1 MKPVPPALAALER
14 ALAGPE
20 EPWLRERLDLDPVAA
35 RAALPVAFPALARR
49 AGRAGLA
56 GRAEHAG
63 VRVDLAAWR
72 RCDAV
77 GTLLLHAADPVDDAT
92 LVDLFLRGDLEER
105 TILLRAATVRPLCA
119 ATSRFLDEIQRTNVG
134 AHLEAACLDSNLL
147 VRALDGGLL
156 ARDRFDRL
164 VLKAAFND
172 LPLARMDDVRARP
185 GTELTRMLLDLATE
199 REAAGRPVWRDTLR
213 LAAGAPVA
221 GTIARV
227 LGALEHGDATTRL
240 AGAEALV
247 TLGRRDLVAYAAE
260 RLPREPRP
268 DVRASL
274 ERAVALS

>member
-20 EPWLRERLDLDPVAA
+20 EAWIRERLDLDPAAA
-35 RAALPVAFPALARR
+35 RAALPVVFPALARR
-49 AGRAGLA
+49 AGRAGLS
-56 GRAEHAG
+56 GRIVVGGAH
-63 VRVDLAAWR
+63 VDLGAWR

-105 TILLRAATVRPLCA
+105 TILLRAASVRPLGA
-119 ATSRFLDEIQRTNVG
+119 ATSRFLDEVQRTNVG
-134 AHLEAACLDSNLL
+134 AHLEAACLDHDLL

-156 ARDRFDRL
+156 SRDRFDRL

-172 LPLARMDDVRARP
+172 LPLARMEGVRERP
-185 GTELTRMLLDLATE
+185 GAELTRMLLDLATE

-213 LAAGAPVA
+213 LAGGAPVA
-221 GTIARV
+221 GTVARV

-240 AGAEALV
+240 AGAEAL
-247 TLGRRDLVAYAAE
+247 LALRRKDLAAYAAE
-260 RLPREPRP
+260 RLPREHRP
-268 DVRASL
+268 DVRAAL
-274 ERAVALS
+274 ERAAAL